1 MTAATVSR
9 WARRYVLASAA
20 FLLLWQVGVVAGVPR
35 RTEVTLALF
44 GFVLHMI
51 FGKAYSL
58 VPSYFDRELAFPR
71 APAVGFPLAVAGTA
85 GLAAASLGGGPAWLA
100 PLGATL
106 WGLGVAVFVGTLAWT
121 VRDNLTGGA
130 TGTGE
135 ANADRRPTDRLANA
149 FVPVAGLY
157 LVAGTYGTLALH
169 TGLPLL
175 IDGYA
180 PRLTH
185 LLAAGTAALLIF
197 ALGFRLLPR
206 FLVASV
212 PRPLVAVV
220 LVAGA
225 VAPWLLAVRLGIGV
239 WFRVGALLEALA
251 VIGFAAGC
259 WLLFA
264 RSDRRRVGFYGV
276 LAGTASG
283 VVGVAL
289 GLAFAFGHGSADLVV
304 AHRRLNLLGF
314 VGFTIVGLAY
324 QFYPPAVGALPGSS
338 DRTALISIA
347 TLVLGLLG
355 QVVGLAAARPL
366 VTTVGAVVALAG
378 ALLYAYLLGS
388 VFRAR

>member
-44 GFVLHMI
+44 GFVLHMV

-58 VPSYFDRELAFPR
+58 VPSYFDRELAVPR
-71 APAVGFPLAVAGTA
+71 APAVGFPLVVAGVA
-85 GLAAASLGGGPAWLA
+85 GLAADSLDVGPTWVAPAGAASWALGI
-100 PLGATL
+100 
-106 WGLGVAVFVGTLAWT
+106 AVFVGTLAWT
-121 VRDNLTGGA
+121 VRDNLTGSA

-157 LVAGTYGTLALH
+157 LVAGSYETLALH

-175 IDGYA
+175 IDGYI
-180 PRLTH
+180 PRVTH
-185 LLAAGTAALLIF
+185 LLAAGTATLLIF

-239 WFRVGALLEALA
+239 WFQVGAVLEALA
-251 VIGFAAGC
+251 VVGFALGY
-259 WLLFA
+259 WILFA
-264 RSDRRRVGFYGV
+264 RSDRQRVGFYGV

-289 GLAFAFGHGSADLVV
+289 GLSFAFGHGTAELVV

-314 VGFTIVGLAY
+314 VGLTIVGLAY
-324 QFYPPAVGALPGSS
+324 QFYPPAVGTLPGSS
-338 DRTALISIA
+338 DRTALTSIA
-347 TLVLGLLG
+347 ALAGGLLV
-355 QVVGLAAARPL
+355 QVVGLATATPL
-366 VTTVGAVVALAG
+366 LTTVGQVVTLGG
-378 ALLYAYLLGS
+378 ALLYAYLLAA
-388 VFRAR
+388 VFDAR

>member
-85 GLAAASLGGGPAWLA
+85 GLAAASLGGSPAWLA

-106 WGLGVAVFVGTLAWT
+106 WALGVAVFVGTLAWT

-225 VAPWLLAVRLGIGV
+225 VAPWLLAVGLGIGV

>member
-20 FLLLWQVGVVAGVPR
+20 FLLLWQVGVVAGVPG
-35 RTEVTLALF
+35 RTEVYLALF

-58 VPSYFDRELAFPR
+58 VPSYFDHELAVPR
-71 APAVGFPLAVAGTA
+71 APAAQFPLVVAGA
-85 GLAAASLGGGPAWLA
+85 VGLAADSLGVGPSWVA
-100 PLGATL
+100 PVAATL
-106 WGLGVAVFVGTLAWT
+106 WALGVTVFVGTLAWT
-121 VRDNLTGGA
+121 VRDNLTGSA

-157 LVAGTYGTLALH
+157 LVAGSYGTLALH
-169 TGLPLL
+169 TGLPPL
-175 IDGYA
+175 IDGYV
-180 PRLTH
+180 PRITH
-185 LLAAGTAALLIF
+185 LLAAGTATLLIF

-206 FLVASV
+206 FLVVSV
-212 PRPLVAVV
+212 PRPLVAIV

-225 VAPWLLAVRLGIGV
+225 VAPWLLAVRLGVGV
-239 WFRVGALLEALA
+239 WFRVGAVLEAVA
-251 VIGFAAGC
+251 VIGFAVGY

-289 GLAFAFGHGSADLVV
+289 GLAFAFGHGSVDLVV

-314 VGFTIVGLAY
+314 VGLTIVGLAY
-324 QFYPPAVGALPGSS
+324 QFYPPAVGVFPAAS
-338 DRTALISIA
+338 DRTALLSIA
-347 TLVLGLLG
+347 AIAGGLFGQVLGLVAG
-355 QVVGLAAARPL
+355 VPVVVAG
-366 VTTVGAVVALAG
+366 GEVVALAG
-378 ALLYAYLLGS
+378 AGMYAYLLAA
-388 VFRAR
+388 VFAAR

>member
-20 FLLLWQVGVVAGVPR
+20 FLVLWQAAILVGVPR

-44 GFVLHMI
+44 GFVLHMV
-51 FGKAYSL
+51 FGKAYAL
-58 VPSYFDRELAFPR
+58 VPSYFDRELAVPQ
-71 APAVGFPLAVAGTA
+71 APAVGFPLVVAGA
-85 GLAAASLGGGPAWLA
+85 MGLVTDSLAVGPTWVASVA
-100 PLGATL
+100 ATL
-106 WGLGVAVFVGTLAWT
+106 WALGVAVFVGTLA
-121 VRDNLTGGA
+121 LTIRNNPTGSA
-130 TGTGE
+130 TGTGA

-157 LVAGTYGTLALH
+157 LIAGTYGTLALH

-175 IDGYA
+175 IDGYV
-180 PRLTH
+180 PRVTH

-206 FLVASV
+206 FLVTSV

-225 VAPWLLAVRLGIGV
+225 VGPLLLAVRLGAGV
-239 WFRVGALLEALA
+239 WFQVGASLEAVA
-251 VIGFAAGC
+251 VVGFAVGY

-276 LAGTASG
+276 LVGTASG

-289 GLAFAFGHGSADLVV
+289 GLAFAFGHGTADLVV

-314 VGFTIVGLAY
+314 VGLTIVGLAY
-324 QFYPPAVGALPGSS
+324 QFYPPAVGTFPGSS
-338 DRTALISIA
+338 DRTALLSIVA
-347 TLVLGLLG
+347 LAGGLLG
-355 QVVGLAAARPL
+355 QVVGLVADASVVVA
-366 VTTVGAVVALAG
+366 GGQVVALAG
-378 ALLYAYLLGS
+378 AVVYVYLLVA
-388 VFRAR
+388 VFAAR